1 MLQSNNVDPNKE
13 GCNSSLVIDVLLKN
27 WFSLDN
33 RRRKQ
38 ELITPTSTQPT
49 SICTACLM
57 EVFVKNKKIG
67 QMERI

>member
-1 MLQSNNVDPNKE
+1 VDPNKE

-49 SICTACLM
+49 SICIACLM

>member
-1 MLQSNNVDPNKE
+1 MLLSNNVDLDKE
-13 GCNSSLVIDVLLKN
+13 GCNSSLVIDVLLRN

-33 RRRKQ
+33 RRRNFF
-38 ELITPTSTQPT
+38 LIIPTSTQPT
-49 SICTACLM
+49 SICIACLM

>member
-1 MLQSNNVDPNKE
+1 VDPNKE

-38 ELITPTSTQPT
+38 KLITPTSTQPT
-49 SICTACLM
+49 SICIACLM